1 MNLEPLGLVYPFLAG
16 VYTFFNPCGFALLPS
31 YVSYYLGKS
40 DAPKQSWGASGWHG
54 LTLGVTVSAGFF
66 TVFGGLGV
74 VISLIGI
81 AFANKTLL
89 PASPW
94 IAASI
99 GALVILLG
107 LLTLMKRDFSLAG
120 PFERLAAKL
129 QRGQSAGESLAFYYF
144 YGVGYAITS
153 CGCTL
158 PIFAA
163 VLTYALSNSLSN
175 GLLIFGAYAW
185 GMTVMMLALSLL
197 TVFFKSLL
205 QRYLKLLVPWVQRLA
220 GLVMIAAGAYLI
232 YDQIIVSRI
241 LKL

>member
-1 MNLEPLGLVYPFLAG
+1 MNSEIPGLVYPFLAG

-40 DAPKQSWGASGWHG
+40 DMPERRWSASGWHG
-54 LTLGVTVSAGFF
+54 LALGATVSAGFF
-66 TVFGGLGV
+66 TVFGSLGV
-74 VISLIGI
+74 VLSLIGI

-94 IAASI
+94 IAASV
-99 GALVILLG
+99 GALVMLLG

-197 TVFFKSLL
+197 TVYSKALL
-205 QRYLKLLVPWVQRLA
+205 QHYLKLLLPAIQRLA
-220 GLVMIAAGAYLI
+220 GLVMIIAGGYLI
-232 YDQIIVSRI
+232 YEQLIASKI
-241 LKL
+241 LKF

>member
-1 MNLEPLGLVYPFLAG
+1 MNLETPGLVYPFLAG

-31 YVSYYLGKS
+31 YVSYYLGKP
-40 DAPKQSWGASGWHG
+40 DAPKQSWGARGWHG
-54 LTLGVTVSAGFF
+54 LALGVTVSAGFF

-120 PFERLAAKL
+120 PFERLAAKF